1 MQFVQGR
8 ATWGCVGGVTPPR
21 KSKKGGPNLRGGG
34 PGMLELQN
42 FLKMKISSLKIL
54 RKISGTFVFE
64 KITSTSP
71 PPPSP
76 TFSGKIFA
84 LWKD

>member
-1 MQFVQGR
+1 
-8 ATWGCVGGVTPPR
+8 VGGVTPPK

-42 FLKMKISSLKIL
+42 VLKMNDFFAENVL

-64 KITSTSP
+64 KITSTTP
-71 PPPSP
+71 KQLP
-76 TFSGKIFA
+76 TAGSMHI
-84 LWKD
+84 LPT

>member
-1 MQFVQGR
+1 VG
-8 ATWGCVGGVTPPR
+8 GGGVTPPK

-54 RKISGTFVFE
+54 EISGKKLLKKVVCFLNE
-64 KITSTSP
+64 IMASP
-71 PPPSP
+71 
-76 TFSGKIFA
+76 FSWDI
-84 LWKD
+84 